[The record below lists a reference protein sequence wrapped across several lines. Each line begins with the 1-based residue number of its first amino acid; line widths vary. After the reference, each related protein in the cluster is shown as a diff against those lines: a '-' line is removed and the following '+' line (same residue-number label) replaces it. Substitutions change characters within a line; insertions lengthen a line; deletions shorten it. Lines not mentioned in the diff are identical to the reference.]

1 MSTGTEPEPGGGPP
15 GGPRGGPAAGAQN
28 VSAQGSV
35 VAGMTL
41 LSRISGFARDMVLSH
56 FFGAGAA
63 ADAFFVAFRIPNFF
77 RRLFAEGAFNQ
88 AFVPVL
94 SRYKQEQA
102 EAFLRFVAAVAGNLA
117 VAVWAV
123 VLLGVVFAPALVTVF
138 APGFWQ
144 APAQFEMATGMLR
157 ITFPYLGFI
166 SLTAFAAALQ
176 NSHGRYAVPAF
187 TPVLLNLSLIA
198 AMLFAT
204 HLFDQPVYALAWGV
218 FLAGAVQ
225 LGFQLPAVA
234 RLGLLVA
241 PRPSLAHP
249 GVRQVGRLLVPA
261 MFAASVSQINTLID
275 TILASTLITG
285 SISWLYYADRLL
297 ELPIGLV
304 AVALG
309 TVLLPNLS
317 RLASSGD
324 ERGFAQTLEW
334 GLRLGV
340 LLGLPAACALYL
352 LALPLV
358 SSLFLHGA
366 MTPQDARMASLA
378 LEAFAVGLLPLVLV
392 KVTAPAYFAR
402 EDTATPLKFAVAAVT
417 TNTALNLAL
426 FSWFGHVGLAFA
438 TSVAAWVHAGLLWR
452 GLTGPHVAAPRR
464 YLATRLLWVTA
475 ARAAVAALIMT
486 LTLWLML
493 PEGDRWLQVDVWT
506 RAAWIA
512 MAVAGG
518 AAVYLLVLLLA
529 GERPRRLLLR
539 V

>member
-1 MSTGTEPEPGGGPP
+1 MSTAAEPSPGGGS
-15 GGPRGGPAAGAQN
+15 GQGGAQN

-88 AFVPVL
+88 AFIPVL
-94 SRYKQEQA
+94 SRYQREQA
-102 EAFLRFVAAVAGNLA
+102 DTFRVFVASVAGNLA

-123 VLLGVVFAPALVTVF
+123 VLLGVVFAPALVALF
-138 APGFWQ
+138 APGFWN

-157 ITFPYLGFI
+157 VTFPYLGFI
-166 SLTAFAAALQ
+166 ALTAFAAALQ
-176 NSHGRYAVPAF
+176 NSHGRFAVPAF
-187 TPVLLNLSLIA
+187 TPVLLNLCLIA
-198 AMLFAT
+198 AMLFAAN
-204 HLFDQPVYALAWGV
+204 HFEEPIYALAWGV
-218 FLAGAVQ
+218 FIAGLVQ
-225 LGFQLPAVA
+225 LAFQLPAVN
-234 RLGLLVA
+234 RLGLLMV

-261 MFAASVSQINTLID
+261 MFAASVSQINTLVD
-275 TILASTLITG
+275 TILASTLMTG

-317 RLASSGD
+317 RLASSD
-324 ERGFAQTLEW
+324 DQRGFSATLEW
-334 GLRLGV
+334 GLRMGAILGV
-340 LLGLPAACALYL
+340 PAACALYL

-358 SSLFLHGA
+358 ASLFLHGA
-366 MTPQDARMASLA
+366 MTAVDARMAALA
-378 LEAFAVGLLPLVLV
+378 LEMFAVGLLPLVLV

-402 EDTATPLKFAVAAVT
+402 EDTATPLRFAVVAVT
-417 TNTALNLAL
+417 TNAALNLAL

-438 TSVAAWVHAGLLWR
+438 TAAAAWVHAALLWR
-452 GLTGPHVAAPRR
+452 GLTGSGVAPARR
-464 YLATRLLWVTA
+464 YAASRGLWLTL
-475 ARAAVAALIMT
+475 ARAAAAALVMSAA
-486 LTLWLML
+486 LWLVL
-493 PEGDRWLQVDVWT
+493 PDPGWWLSVGVWT
-506 RAAWIA
+506 RAGWLA
-512 MAVAGG
+512 MAVPGG
-518 AAVYLLVLLLA
+518 ALVYLLVLLAA
-529 GERPRRLLLR
+529 GERPRGLLLR